1 METGILNKL
10 SGILIAI
17 AVCSPFTSC
26 SHDNTVSGGG
36 TSNDAVLKNAVT
48 EWGMTRDGIISH
60 MSGYNMV
67 QQADNSILQFTAPGG
82 RQSISYKLNGDRLV
96 ATAVTMPRTSSGI
109 DFQASFGGYTFTGEL
124 GGCEVYENLPENTMA
139 AVWQARE
146 NDAESCAIGFAPI
159 SSDAFD
165 EIVPVQVTTNDLIAE
180 LPLAKASGSVSGT
193 DHEVEAGII
202 YGTDSNLSEDNGRK
216 ASTVTG
222 GDFSLTLNGFIDNT
236 TYYYCAYAV
245 VDGIYYLG
253 EVKSCTTG
261 PLTYTV
267 DGKTFEMVHVEGDG
281 SIDDFS
287 IMQTELPPDSD
298 FMIGSVT
305 VSRLNART
313 DEGVTK
319 TEFRNLLEAITEAT
333 GISFRLPTSEEWV
346 YAAQGGNRS
355 SGYTYSGSNDISEV
369 AWYGSNSGGRIHEI
383 ATKAPNE
390 LGLYDMSGNYG
401 EVCNDVDDEAYIDG
415 AIRGGSWRDSSS
427 ECKCTSSESG
437 RTSGNI
443 PGTNIKEKNAFDA
456 RYNTVR
462 LVYSRDWQ

>member
-1 METGILNKL
+1 
-10 SGILIAI
+10 
-17 AVCSPFTSC
+17 
-26 SHDNTVSGGG
+26 
-36 TSNDAVLKNAVT
+36 
-48 EWGMTRDGIISH
+48 
-60 MSGYNMV
+60 
-67 QQADNSILQFTAPGG
+67 
-82 RQSISYKLNGDRLV
+82 
-96 ATAVTMPRTSSGI
+96 MPRTSSGI
-109 DFQASFGGYTFTGEL
+109 DFLASFGGYTFTGEL

-139 AVWQARE
+139 
-146 NDAESCAIGFAPI
+146 
-159 SSDAFD
+159 
-165 EIVPVQVTTNDLIAE
+165 
-180 LPLAKASGSVSGT
+180 
-193 DHEVEAGII
+193 
-202 YGTDSNLSEDNGRK
+202 
-216 ASTVTG
+216 TV
-222 GDFSLTLNGFIDNT
+222 
-236 TYYYCAYAV
+236 Y
-245 VDGIYYLG
+245 
-253 EVKSCTTG
+253 
-261 PLTYTV
+261 
-267 DGKTFEMVHVEGDG
+267 
-281 SIDDFS
+281 FS

-401 EVCNDVDDEAYIDG
+401 EVCNDVDDAAYIDG